1 MEPALGEDRR
11 ARARAHW
18 RAFAVF
24 QIVFW
29 GLFFVMRA
37 LAAWLHYPDLFWS
50 YMGPRAA
57 IVALYAIGT
66 TGVHLLLLRVRDWRP
81 LERMG
86 LALALCGMLMVP
98 LHFIER
104 AITFANVHEWPAV
117 VFLDYIS
124 QFGWIFIMW
133 AGYYFARDHAIAME
147 RQAGELLRVQT
158 AAHLTQLKMLRY
170 QLNPHFLFNSLNAIS
185 TLVLEKRND
194 EAEATILKLSRFLR
208 HTIDADP
215 DHFSTI
221 ADESALLKLYLDIE
235 SERFGER
242 LRIRCEIPDHL
253 EDCLVPSLLIQ
264 PAIENA
270 IKHGVQRRA
279 GVGKLRIAVSQ
290 QGQRLITVVEDNGPG
305 PPPKITGGGLGL
317 RNTRARLSALYG
329 SDASVTLAP
338 RPEGG
343 ARVTFDV
350 PLRRAANAKRTVR
363 PASLRA

>member
-1 MEPALGEDRR
+1 MRAQWRGFAL
-11 ARARAHW
+11 
-18 RAFAVF
+18 F
-24 QIVFW
+24 QLVFW
-29 GLFFVMRA
+29 GLFFAMRA
-37 LAAWLHYPDLFWS
+37 IAAGLHYPDLFWS

-57 IVALYAIGT
+57 VIALYALGT
-66 TGVHLLLLRVRDWRP
+66 TGVHLLLLRVTDWRP
-81 LERMG
+81 LER
-86 LALALCGMLMVP
+86 LALA
-98 LHFIER
+98 
-104 AITFANVHEWPAV
+104 ITFCAILLAPLYYIEEAISRAYARDWPSV
-117 VFLDYIS
+117 VFLDYIA
-124 QFGWIFIMW
+124 QFGWLFFMW
-133 AGYYFARDHAIAME
+133 VGYYFARDHALQME
-147 RQAGELLRVQT
+147 SQARELLRVQT

-215 DHFSTI
+215 DHFTPIS
-221 ADESALLKLYLDIE
+221 DEAALLKLYLDIE

-242 LRIRCEIPDHL
+242 LQIRCKIPSHL

-270 IKHGVQRRA
+270 IKHGVQRTA
-279 GVGKLRIAVSQ
+279 GIGELRIEVSQ
-290 QGQRLITVVEDNGPG
+290 QGQRLITVVDDNGPG
-305 PPPKITGGGLGL
+305 PPAKITGGGLGL

-329 SDASVTLAP
+329 SDASITLSR

-350 PLRRAANAKRTVR
+350 PLRRAAARKR
-363 PASLRA
+363 A

>member
-1 MEPALGEDRR
+1 MEPAPGEDRR
-11 ARARAHW
+11 AHARAEW
-18 RAFAVF
+18 RAFIVF
-24 QIVFW
+24 QVAFW
-29 GLFFVMRA
+29 GLFFAMRA

-66 TGVHLLLLRVRDWRP
+66 TGVHILLLRVRDWRP

-104 AITFANVHEWPAV
+104 AITFAHVREWPAV

-124 QFGWIFIMW
+124 QFGWVFIMW

-147 RQAGELLRVQT
+147 RQANELLRVQT

-194 EAEATILKLSRFLR
+194 DAEATILKLSRFLR

-215 DHFSTI
+215 DHFTPVG
-221 ADESALLKLYLDIE
+221 DEAALLKLYLDIE

-242 LRIRCEIPDHL
+242 LRIRCKIPAHL

-270 IKHGVQRRA
+270 IKHGVQRTA
-279 GVGKLRIAVSQ
+279 GVGELRIEVSQ
-290 QGQRLITVVEDNGPG
+290 QGKRLITVVEDNGPG
-305 PPPKITGGGLGL
+305 PPAKITGGGLGL
-317 RNTRARLSALYG
+317 RNTRARLLGLYG
-329 SDASVTLAP
+329 SDASVTLSA

-350 PLRRAANAKRTVR
+350 PLRRATIRKR
-363 PASLRA
+363 A